1 MFSFREFREKKDET
15 KALEVLMKG
24 MNLQCDGDF
33 WGGFLSLCGNAE
45 GMSLLLDV
53 PREKVTALAGRIGR
67 LKGMIGDEGENV
79 TKDRLIKTGDKTS
92 IAHPLKGVGL

>member
-45 GMSLLLDV
+45 GMALLLDV

-67 LKGMIGDEGENV
+67 LKGLIEGDKNHA
-79 TKDRLIKTGDKTS
+79 TKDRLIKTGDK
-92 IAHPLKGVGL
+92 A